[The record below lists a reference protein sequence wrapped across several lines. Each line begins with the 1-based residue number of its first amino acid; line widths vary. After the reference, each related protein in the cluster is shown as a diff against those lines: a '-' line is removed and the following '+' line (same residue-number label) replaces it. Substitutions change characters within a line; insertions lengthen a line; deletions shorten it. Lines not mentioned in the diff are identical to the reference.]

1 MNCDRYRFHIPQRI
15 VEQADRFFLVFSLL
29 SPRAALWPQL
39 NGWNG
44 KYQEFDKNFLFRT
57 RTIRD
62 LTLCVNGRI
71 CDILIHRRYG
81 AGVATVTY
89 IAQAV
94 ERGGFGTP
102 RCETGGLKPYL
113 SPGSHHHLKSKN
125 QEGNVSG
132 YSGSTQRESS
142 ETGTWESV

>member
-44 KYQEFDKNFLFRT
+44 KYQEFDKNFLCRT

-62 LTLCVNGRI
+62 LTLCVKGGYAHYVVAFSFI
-71 CDILIHRRYG
+71 
-81 AGVATVTY
+81 AGMG
-89 IAQAV
+89 Q
-94 ERGGFGTP
+94 G
-102 RCETGGLKPYL
+102 
-113 SPGSHHHLKSKN
+113 
-125 QEGNVSG
+125 
-132 YSGSTQRESS
+132 
-142 ETGTWESV
+142 